1 MKLASRRRTSN
12 RADANVMQVQGLQV
26 AAVLEHCQDQ
36 GIEIPKGSRFPQL
49 QRQQGRLRKT
59 LQSIQNPAQ
68 RFIARDAIL
77 IEDPGKLTCFKSEM
91 K

>member
-1 MKLASRRRTSN
+1 
-12 RADANVMQVQGLQV
+12 
-26 AAVLEHCQDQ
+26 
-36 GIEIPKGSRFPQL
+36 L